1 MSTFLFNALNG
12 EQGSKED
19 ELSSF
24 GKKRR
29 VERQVGSRLDFDA
42 VASSRPGNDG
52 RRCVDKVATI
62 IMFKYFIPELLM
74 PT

>member
-1 MSTFLFNALNG
+1 M
-12 EQGSKED
+12 
-19 ELSSF
+19 SSF

-52 RRCVDKVATI
+52 RRCVDKVATL
-62 IMFKYFIPELLM
+62 IMFNHFILELLM
-74 PT
+74 ST

>member
-1 MSTFLFNALNG
+1 M
-12 EQGSKED
+12 
-19 ELSSF
+19 SSF

-62 IMFKYFIPELLM
+62 IMFNCFILELLM